1 MTRVASY
8 SHNQSLLQG
17 MLRNQADVYKAH
29 QQINTGK
36 KATDY
41 KGIAPQ
47 ASTIVNA
54 RAAMSR
60 TEAYAQTANE
70 ITQTLSLIDL
80 QTGSM
85 IEASEAMKQSI
96 LEALAM
102 GDGQGFGQILE
113 SNFQM
118 IVSALNTKI
127 GNSYLFGGAQTTD
140 KPFPVTT
147 LDELAALPAAS
158 DGFAN
163 DQTLASVRVTD
174 TFTMEYGV
182 LADQVAGPIMD
193 VLKALKD
200 FHDGPMGPING
211 DLTPDQVAFLE
222 GQLTQIDAA
231 VQGMRTTQTANG
243 LRQSQMKDIS
253 LQLEQQS
260 VYFETFVGD
269 IEDVDMAEAISR
281 FTADQAALE
290 VSYRVVSMV
299 SQLNLSKFI

>member
-36 KATDY
+36 KASDY

-47 ASTIVNA
+47 ASTVVNA

-60 TEAYAQTANE
+60 TEAYKQTANE
-70 ITQTLSLIDL
+70 VSQTLSLIDL

-85 IEASEAMKQSI
+85 IDASEAMKQSI

-102 GDGQGFGQILE
+102 EDGQGFGEILE

-127 GNSYLFGGAQTTD
+127 GNSYLFGGAQTTE

-147 LDELAALPAAS
+147 LDDLAALANAS

-163 DQTLASVRVTD
+163 DQTLSAVRVTD
-174 TFTMEYGV
+174 TFTLEYGV

-193 VLKALKD
+193 VLKALKE
-200 FHDGPMGPING
+200 FHDGPSGPING
-211 DLTPDQVAFLE
+211 DLTPAQITFLE
-222 GQLTQIDAA
+222 GQLAEIDTAI
-231 VQGMRTTQTANG
+231 QGMRTIQTSNG
-243 LRQSQMKDIS
+243 LRQSQMKD
-253 LQLEQQS
+253 LTEQLKQQS

-269 IEDVDMAEAISR
+269 LEDVDMAEAITR

-299 SQLNLSKFI
+299 SQLNLAKFI

>member
-17 MLRNQADVYKAH
+17 MLRNQADVFKTH
-29 QQINTGK
+29 HQINTGK
-36 KATDY
+36 KAPDY

-60 TEAYAQTANE
+60 TEAYKQTANE
-70 ITQTLSLIDL
+70 VSQTLSLIDL

-102 GDGQGFGQILE
+102 ESGQGFGEILE

-127 GNSYLFGGAQTTD
+127 SNSFLFGGAQSTE
-140 KPFPVTT
+140 KPFSVTT
-147 LDELAALPAAS
+147 LDELAALANAS
-158 DGFAN
+158 DGFTN

-174 TFTMEYGV
+174 TFNLEYGV

-193 VLKALKD
+193 VFKALKD
-200 FHDGPMGPING
+200 FHDSPLGPING

-222 GQLTQIDAA
+222 GQLAEIDTAI
-231 VQGMRTTQTANG
+231 QGMRTTQTANG
-243 LRQSQMKDIS
+243 LRQSQMKDITQ
-253 LQLEQQS
+253 QLKQQA

-269 IEDVDMAEAISR
+269 VEDVDMAEAISR

-299 SQLNLSKFI
+299 HQLNLSKFI